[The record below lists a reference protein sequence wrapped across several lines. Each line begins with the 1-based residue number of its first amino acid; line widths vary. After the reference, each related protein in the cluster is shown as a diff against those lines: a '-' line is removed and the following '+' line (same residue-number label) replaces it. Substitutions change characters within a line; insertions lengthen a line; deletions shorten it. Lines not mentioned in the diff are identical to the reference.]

1 MSDQPARVL
10 VPRVLV
16 IGGSGTLG
24 VELCRALKRDGAQ
37 LALTYCSAEAR
48 AQELGTEVEASAVL
62 QLDVRQAGTI
72 RATVDAAVEA
82 LGGLDALV
90 FCAGV
95 GVTTP
100 AREGTTLDQPQE
112 QPSLAEIDEA
122 AWDAM
127 LAVNTKG
134 PFFAVQAA
142 EPHLRAAGG
151 GNVVLVGSVDG
162 TKALPGPMHYAVSK
176 GALDAMARA
185 FGKHLGAAGI
195 RTTVVSPGI
204 LVDGLSRTIE
214 TRLLD
219 EYEKHCGLKRRGE
232 LREAAD
238 VISWFALRNTYV
250 TGRTVLLD
258 GAL

>member
-1 MSDQPARVL
+1 VSDEAS
-10 VPRVLV
+10 RVLV
-16 IGGSGTLG
+16 IGGSGVLG
-24 VELCRALKRDGAQ
+24 AELCRALKRDGARV
-37 LALTYCSAEAR
+37 ALTFCSAEGR
-48 AQELGTEVEASAVL
+48 AHELGTELEAAAVL
-62 QLDVRQAGTI
+62 QLDLRQAGTI
-72 RATVDAAVEA
+72 RAAVDAAAEA
-82 LGGLDALV
+82 LGGLDAFV

-95 GVTTP
+95 GVTTAP
-100 AREGTTLDQPQE
+100 REGPSGEGPQE
-112 QPSLAEIDEA
+112 QPTLSEIDEA

-142 EPHLRAAGG
+142 ERHLVAAGG

-195 RTTVVSPGI
+195 RTTVISPGI

-232 LREAAD
+232 LSEAAD
-238 VISWFALRNTYV
+238 VISWFAIRNTYV
-250 TGRTVLLD
+250 TGQTVLLD